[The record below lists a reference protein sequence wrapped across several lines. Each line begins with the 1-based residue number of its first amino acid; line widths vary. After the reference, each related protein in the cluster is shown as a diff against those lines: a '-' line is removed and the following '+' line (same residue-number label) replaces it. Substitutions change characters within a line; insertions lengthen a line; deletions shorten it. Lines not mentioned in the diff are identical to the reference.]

1 MKSAVTQLDL
11 SILGGEFLKMLYRVR
26 RYGSYGVSSDPGFDR
41 NVLPYLDRGMIYA
54 IAHVRGGGEMGRYWC
69 DRSHASRALTIK
81 IHVLLHL
88 HKSCLT
94 CCYRYEEQG
103 KYLTKRNTFQDFISC
118 AEYLVCLGLGP
129 GSGSGSLSVTVRHG
143 VLGLPFMERIMPM
156 FNCTVN
162 QIHT

>member
-11 SILGGEFLKMLYRVR
+11 SILGGECFKMLYRAR
-26 RYGSYGVSSDPGFDR
+26 RYGSYGESSDPEFDR

-69 DRSHASRALTIK
+69 DRFHASRALTIK
-81 IHVLLHL
+81 IRVILHL
-88 HKSCLT
+88 HTSCLT

-118 AEYLVCLGLGP
+118 AEYLVCLGLG
-129 GSGSGSLSVTVRHG
+129 SLSVTVRRG